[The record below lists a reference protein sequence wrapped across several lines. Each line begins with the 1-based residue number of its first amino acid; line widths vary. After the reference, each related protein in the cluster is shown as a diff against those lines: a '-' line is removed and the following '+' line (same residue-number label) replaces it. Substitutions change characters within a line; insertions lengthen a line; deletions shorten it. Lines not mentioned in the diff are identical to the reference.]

1 MKVFWLVIA
10 TLAVA
15 AAALLFSGNSRSTT
29 EVPHAT
35 TPADPPT
42 PSLTGLH
49 HPDAP
54 DRSTEPTSI
63 PSGDNAHVMFAD
75 GPATASSA
83 TPIHDKTEILPAT
96 EADANVSASG
106 APAGS
111 STATAASASPA
122 AAPVSLPSPAPT
134 ATNPSTAPDASPM
147 PHGAPAEAAPAKSA
161 LRLIRRDDGT
171 LLINDRWVVK
181 GDGSAEKPY
190 EVTWEYL
197 ISAGETYDPKAGQN
211 DIPPHISM
219 LDGTHV
225 RITGWIA
232 FPLYVQSA
240 TELLVMLNQWD
251 GCCIGVPPTP
261 YDAIEVRLRAPAEG
275 DARQATFGTVQ
286 GIMSVK
292 PYVVGGW
299 LVGLYVMDQARI
311 IPGRFNDGGS

>member
-1 MKVFWLVIA
+1 MKVFWALIA
-10 TLAVA
+10 VLA
-15 AAALLFSGNSRSTT
+15 AAAAATLLLTGHSRSTADVLPLPTLT
-29 EVPHAT
+29 E
-35 TPADPPT
+35 PAPS
-42 PSLTGLH
+42 SLTVLNRASD
-49 HPDAP
+49 PNPAA
-54 DRSTEPTSI
+54 EPEPPRPRVETRGTFDES
-63 PSGDNAHVMFAD
+63 PAA
-75 GPATASSA
+75 ATAA
-83 TPIHDKTEILPAT
+83 PPRGQTEISPAT
-96 EADANVSASG
+96 EAHADASMPV
-106 APAGS
+106 AP
-111 STATAASASPA
+111 TATSTEALPSASPA
-122 AAPVSLPSPAPT
+122 ANPSPVHDSAPAAAT
-134 ATNPSTAPDASPM
+134 ASATPDAEVNAG
-147 PHGAPAEAAPAKSA
+147 HHAAPARPN
-161 LRLIRRDDGT
+161 LRLVRRDDGT
-171 LLINDRWVVK
+171 LLINDRWVIK

-286 GIMSVK
+286 GIMSVQ